1 MKPLEAEYGETAYDL
16 LVRAISYCKE
26 YGQECV
32 LVLHNGVKIR
42 VFADS
47 HISDVCDK
55 YDLQRE
61 LNRYKEGWT
70 R

>member
-1 MKPLEAEYGETAYDL
+1 M
-16 LVRAISYCKE
+16 
-26 YGQECV
+26 

-47 HISDVCDK
+47 HISGLWDK

-61 LNRYKEGWT
+61 LNRYKEGGHDEEI
-70 R
+70 